1 MDIFDG
7 SCATPPLQCSGS
19 GILRTQNGY
28 LLGQGVLTY
37 FKPLALILVR
47 FGEIL
52 KQNKCQC
59 VDFS

>member
-1 MDIFDG
+1 MDLVQR
-7 SCATPPLQCSGS
+7 PLFNVRVPGF
-19 GILRTQNGY
+19 LRTQNGY
-28 LLGQGVLTY
+28 LLGQGVLNY

-47 FGEIL
+47 FGGIL